1 MSHLPFP
8 ALLRLLPGLAAVA
21 LLGCAD
27 EDGPSPAPD
36 PTENTATPDGRGAGS
51 EAAPADPLPREVIDE
66 IQPLLPGEL
75 AEARLTGGPSDR
87 VVLHLAAP
95 VPELDWNIHGHA
107 GGGTQ
112 TVAEELNRSTVD
124 YVFTPGARGDWFLL
138 LRNSG
143 STAIEIQVHAELFG
157 AITWSWE

>member
-1 MSHLPFP
+1 MPRYS
-8 ALLRLLPGLAAVA
+8 ALLRLLPGLLVVA
-21 LLGCAD
+21 LLACTD
-27 EDGPSPAPD
+27 EDDGQDLDRAAPEDTVKPDVPMGGVD
-36 PTENTATPDGRGAGS
+36 PT
-51 EAAPADPLPREVIDE
+51 PADSKPREVVVE

-75 AEARLTGGPSDR
+75 AEAKLTGGPNDR
-87 VVLHLAAP
+87 VVLHFEAP

-112 TVAEELNRSTVD
+112 TVVEELNRSTVD
-124 YVFTPGARGDWFLL
+124 YVFTPSAQGEWFLL

-143 STAIEIQVHAELFG
+143 SSAMEVQVRAELFG